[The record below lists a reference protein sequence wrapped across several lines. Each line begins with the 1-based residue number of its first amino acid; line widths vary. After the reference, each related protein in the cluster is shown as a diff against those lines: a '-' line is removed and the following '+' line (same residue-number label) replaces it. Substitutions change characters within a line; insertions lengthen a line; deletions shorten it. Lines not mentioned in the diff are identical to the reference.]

1 MTLEGVVLS
10 EWWPWSQT
18 MWTEKQV
25 EGEQTDG
32 GGGWGEAA

>member
-1 MTLEGVVLS
+1 
-10 EWWPWSQT
+10 

-32 GGGWGEAA
+32 GGDVVGAQATLSGRGRESSS